1 MNTLFKTALLI
12 TMAVATWKVWKIE
25 KNTRNA
31 DCALSVSLS
40 DLPELTANSIA
51 SI

>member
-1 MNTLFKTALLI
+1 MNILYKTTLLI
-12 TMAVATWKVWKIE
+12 AMAVVTWRVWKIE

-40 DLPELTANSIA
+40 DLPELSANSIA